1 MSALNRNLLWL
12 LGAAVLIA
20 VGYYFADIVTYI
32 LIAWVFSML
41 GRPIMIFLQRRVR
54 IGRYHLGPTG
64 ASILTILTF
73 YGVLFGILMIFVPTI
88 VGQARNLSTVDY
100 EALGEKLKGPF
111 FHLDQQLHQIG
122 LLSPGE
128 SLATKVQEFL
138 STWFKPT
145 LVGDF
150 LGSFLSTAGNVMVTF
165 ASVTFILFFF
175 LKENNLFL
183 EILHALVPN
192 ELEPKVRHAVQKSSE
207 MLVRYFGGLVTQLF
221 IFSLVVTLLM
231 WFLGVDNALLIG
243 AFGGLFNVIP
253 YVGPILG
260 IAFGAFITISS
271 SLDMEFALVLPMLLK
286 MAGAFMVTQF
296 IDNNFVGP
304 MIFSKSLQA
313 HPLEIFI
320 VTLVAAKLG
329 GILGMVLGIPVYT
342 VLRVIAGTFFSE
354 FKLVQRWTG
363 GLDKEKEET

>member
-12 LGAAVLIA
+12 LGAALLVA
-20 VGYYFADIVTYI
+20 VGYYFSDIVTYI
-32 LIAWVFSML
+32 LIAWVLSML
-41 GRPIMIFLQRRVR
+41 GRPIMVFLQRRVHV
-54 IGRYHLGPTG
+54 GRYHLGPTG
-64 ASILTILTF
+64 ASIITILTF
-73 YGVLFGILMIFVPTI
+73 YAILAGILMAFVPTI

-122 LLSPGE
+122 VFSPGE
-128 SLATKVQEFL
+128 SLANKTQEFL

-150 LGSFLSTAGNVMVTF
+150 LGTFLSTAGNVLVTF

-175 LKENNLFL
+175 LKENDLFL
-183 EILHALVPN
+183 HILHAFVPN

-207 MLVRYFGGLVTQLF
+207 MLVRYFGGLVTQVF
-221 IFSLVVTLLM
+221 VFSVVVTILLLI
-231 WFLGVDNALLIG
+231 FGVNNALLIG
-243 AFGGLFNVIP
+243 AFGGLFNIIP

-271 SLDMEFALVLPMLLK
+271 NLDMEFALLLPMLLK
-286 MAGAFMVTQF
+286 MATAYMATQF
-296 IDNNFVGP
+296 VDNNFVGP
-304 MIFSKSLQA
+304 MIFSKSLKA

-329 GILGMVLGIPVYT
+329 GILGMVVGIPVYT

-354 FKLVQRWTG
+354 FKLVQRLTE
-363 GLDKEKEET
+363 GLDKDNT

>member
-12 LGAAVLIA
+12 LGAAFLIA
-20 VGYYFADIVTYI
+20 VGYYFSEIVTYI
-32 LIAWVFSML
+32 LIAWVLSML
-41 GRPIMIFLQRRVR
+41 GQPIMAFLQRRVH

-64 ASILTILTF
+64 ASIITIMTF
-73 YGVLFGILMIFVPTI
+73 YAVLAGILMAFVPTI

-111 FHLDQQLHQIG
+111 SQLDRQLHQIG
-122 LLSPGE
+122 IFSPGE
-128 SLATKVQEFL
+128 SLANRIQEFL

-150 LGSFLSTAGNVMVTF
+150 LSTFLSAAGNLLVMF
-165 ASVTFILFFF
+165 ASVSFILFFF

-183 EILHALVPN
+183 DILHALVPN
-192 ELEPKVRHAVQKSSE
+192 ELEPKVRQAVQKSSK
-207 MLVRYFGGLVTQLF
+207 MLVRYFGGLVVQ
-221 IFSLVVTLLM
+221 IFAFSVVVTLLLLI
-231 WFLGVDNALLIG
+231 FGVDNALLIG

-260 IAFGAFITISS
+260 IAFGAFITVSS
-271 SLDMEFALVLPMLLK
+271 NLDMEFTLLMPMLLK
-286 MAGAFMVTQF
+286 MAGAYVVTHL
-296 IDNNFVGP
+296 IDSNFVGP
-304 MIFSKSLQA
+304 MIFSKSLRA

-329 GILGMVLGIPVYT
+329 GILGMVVGIPVYT

-354 FKLVQRWTG
+354 FKLVQRLTE
-363 GLDKEKEET
+363 GLNDDVS